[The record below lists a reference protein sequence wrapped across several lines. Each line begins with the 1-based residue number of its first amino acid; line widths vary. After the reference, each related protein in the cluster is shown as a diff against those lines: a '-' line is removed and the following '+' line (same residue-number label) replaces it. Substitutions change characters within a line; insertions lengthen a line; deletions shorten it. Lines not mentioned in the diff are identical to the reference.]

1 MHTYIMAVVGLRNLC
16 TPALLYF
23 VLSAVAIT
31 MLAFQNM
38 GNNQVYCV
46 GAYSCPTSSIV
57 AIFLLKIVYVLFW
70 TWLLNIICKSGYE
83 TLSWFL
89 VLLPFILLFILI
101 GILFFTQIDP
111 ARHATLNIWSI

>member
-1 MHTYIMAVVGLRNLC
+1 MAVVGLRNLC

-23 VLSAVAIT
+23 ILSAVAIV

-38 GNNQVYCV
+38 GNSQVYCV

-57 AIFLLKIVYVLFW
+57 AIFILKVVYVLFW

-83 TLSWFL
+83 TVAWVLL
-89 VLLPFILLFILI
+89 LLPFVLMFIFI
-101 GILFFTQIDP
+101 AMMFVMHFDFAKYDTWHIFYK
-111 ARHATLNIWSI
+111 